1 MKSEPQYLSTDFPPE
16 MFHGIPV
23 KVKNKLGEIEG
34 RLEVEKDNGKGE
46 LVVSAHYDSSPFR
59 DEAHPAKFYL
69 TQEQLNNFAKKG
81 AMYVLNAPKETKA
94 LPA

>member
-1 MKSEPQYLSTDFPPE
+1 MKSEPQCLSTDFPPE
-16 MFHGIPV
+16 MFHRIPV

-34 RLEVEKDNGKGE
+34 HLEVEKDNGKGE

-59 DEAHPAKFYL
+59 DDPRPAKFYL

-81 AMYVLNAPKETKA
+81 AMCVLNVPSKTKA
-94 LPA
+94 A

>member
-1 MKSEPQYLSTDFPPE
+1 

-34 RLEVEKDNGKGE
+34 HLEVERDNGKGE

-59 DEAHPAKFYL
+59 DKPRPAKFHL
-69 TQEQLNNFAKKG
+69 TQEQLNSFVKNG
-81 AMYVLNAPKETKA
+81 AMCVLNVPSKTRA